1 MSQTLSS
8 RRMLV
13 GVAVIALLAGCGKS
27 DDDASTDPLDEDVM
41 ADSEL
46 SGDAAGG
53 ETGLS
58 TAQRSPEAIAAARQD
73 AAKKAGGTLENA
85 SPAAGGEVASLFEGA
100 ARAAQVSD
108 QSRADATDCA
118 AKVAYSA
125 SWADRLPDALAVYP
139 RAAVQEAAGV
149 AAEDCAMNAVTFV
162 TPVDAKDV
170 IDYYYTRARKAG
182 YGVDYLVE
190 GGDHVLGGSN
200 AGKAYV
206 VSARSLDDGVTEVDL
221 IASGK

>member
-1 MSQTLSS
+1 MSKNLSS

-13 GVAVIALLAGCGKS
+13 GVAVLALLAGCGKS
-27 DDDASTDPLDEDVM
+27 DEQASTDPLDGEVM

-46 SGDAAGG
+46 SGDAATG
-53 ETGLS
+53 EAGLS

-73 AAKKAGGTLENA
+73 AAKRAGGTLEAA
-85 SPAAGGEVASLFEGA
+85 SPAASGEAAPLFEAA
-100 ARAAQVSD
+100 ARAAQISD

-125 SWADRLPDALAVYP
+125 GWADRLPESLSVYP
-139 RAAVQEAAGV
+139 RAAVQEAAGTD
-149 AAEDCAMNAVTFV
+149 ADGCMMSAVTFV
-162 TPVDAKDV
+162 TPVEAKDV

-182 YGVDYLVE
+182 FGADYLVE

-200 AGKAYV
+200 AGRAYV
-206 VSARSLDDGVTEVDL
+206 VSARSLESGVTEVDL